1 MEEPGPTLVMF
12 ALARDASGRTHDRF
26 DAGTLDGLLDEAV
39 ERYGDRFGA
48 VLDASRVWVN
58 GAQAARGAAVELSD
72 HDDVAVIPPV
82 AGG

>member
-1 MEEPGPTLVMF
+1 MPTLLMF
-12 ALARDASGRTHDRF
+12 ALAREASGRAHDRF
-26 DAGTLDGLLDEAV
+26 AAGTLDGLLDEAV

-58 GAQAARGAAVELSD
+58 GVQAARGSGQALAE